1 MTRTS
6 RLGTTVTHLGLIVW
20 AVGSVLPMVYM
31 LSASF
36 QPTEDI
42 YAGISLWPGRWTFDN
57 YRESWRG
64 ADFGVY
70 LGNSV
75 LYTTVTTAAVLV
87 FGAGAAYAFARLRF
101 PGRELIYTALL
112 VFLFLPIPGVF
123 IPLYTV
129 LVSLN
134 LADTRIGYVL
144 PLINASLPVAVFI
157 MRRFFEQLPEEIDD
171 AARMDGAG
179 PVTIFWRIAVPLA
192 RPALA
197 TVAILTVLNSWN
209 EFVLALI
216 VFSDESLMPL
226 QVGLQTFQGTYFAQ
240 YGLMMAALTVSTVPV
255 VIVYL
260 LFQRNIIKGITAGAV
275 KG

>member
-57 YRESWRG
+57 YRESWQG

>member
-20 AVGSVLPMVYM
+20 AVGSVLPMLYM

-42 YAGISLWPGRWTFDN
+42 YAGISLWPGRWTADN
-57 YRESWRG
+57 YRQSWQG

-87 FGAGAAYAFARLRF
+87 LGASAAYAFARLRF

-134 LADTRIGYVL
+134 LADTRLGYIL

-157 MRRFFEQLPEEIDD
+157 MRRFFEQLPDELDD

-179 PVTIFWRIAVPLA
+179 AITIFWRIAVPLA

-240 YGLMMAALTVSTVPV
+240 YGLMMAALTISTVPV